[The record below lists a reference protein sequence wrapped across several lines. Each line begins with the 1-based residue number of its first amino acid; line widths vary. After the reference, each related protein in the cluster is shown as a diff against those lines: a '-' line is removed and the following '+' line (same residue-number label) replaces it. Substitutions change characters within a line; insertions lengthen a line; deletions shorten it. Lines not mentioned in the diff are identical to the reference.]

1 MLNFNIQEYRSV
13 FNAAVN
19 ILAVEYLVKRN
30 DREQYSKYLEILYT
44 FDDIDMAFLEID
56 LSLNKHIEN
65 LGCMIT
71 QGNYDCQKEI
81 LLSAIKNKKKENDEY
96 HG

>member
-1 MLNFNIQEYRSV
+1 MLNFSIQEYRSV

-30 DREQYSKYLEILYT
+30 DREQYSKYLEILYA
-44 FDDIDMAFLEID
+44 FDDIDMACLEID
-56 LSLNKHIEN
+56 LSFNKHIEN

-71 QGNYDCQKEI
+71 QGDYDYQKEI
-81 LLSAIKNKKKENDEY
+81 LLSAIKDKKGE
-96 HG
+96 

>member
-30 DREQYSKYLEILYT
+30 DREQYSKYLEILYA
-44 FDDIDMAFLEID
+44 FDDIDMAYLEID
-56 LSLNKHIEN
+56 LSFNKHIEN

-71 QGNYDCQKEI
+71 QGDYDYQKEI
-81 LLSAIKNKKKENDEY
+81 LLSAIKDKKGE
-96 HG
+96 

>member
-1 MLNFNIQEYRSV
+1 MLNFNLQEYRSA
-13 FNAAVN
+13 FNAVVN

-30 DREQYSKYLEILYT
+30 DREQYSKYLKVLYT
-44 FDDIDMAFLEID
+44 FNDVDVSILEIG
-56 LSLNKHIEN
+56 LTLNQHIEN

-71 QGNYDCQKEI
+71 QGDYEHQKEV
-81 LLSAIKNKKKENDEY
+81 LLSAIEDKKENDDY

>member
-1 MLNFNIQEYRSV
+1 MLSFNIQEYRSV

-30 DREQYSKYLEILYT
+30 DREQYSKCLEILYA
-44 FDDIDMAFLEID
+44 FDDIDMASLEID
-56 LSLNKHIEN
+56 LSFNKHIEN

-71 QGNYDCQKEI
+71 QGDYDYQKEI
-81 LLSAIKNKKKENDEY
+81 LFSAIKNKKEIDEY